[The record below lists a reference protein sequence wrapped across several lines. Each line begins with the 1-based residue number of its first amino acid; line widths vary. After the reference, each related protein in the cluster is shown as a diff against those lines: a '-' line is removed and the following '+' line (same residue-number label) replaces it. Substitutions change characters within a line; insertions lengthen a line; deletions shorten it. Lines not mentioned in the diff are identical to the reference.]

1 MSIYKQMEEFLLEI
15 HQVGDLIPLPQRVQ
29 DYLSVRRDAISNATM
44 RGKDSPDHL
53 SWKHYATLLHSNTD
67 IPDLVAWEL
76 FYTEMETDF
85 ANAPSI
91 THAYDLQMSTDPA
104 RPYVKV
110 NGIKPMLDDG
120 KTTPE
125 FVALASEF
133 AEQMDWDIMELNPP
147 TLSISLED
155 ISQVDSLMQALG
167 AESDPF
173 IFMQGDTG
181 EDVTLA

>member
-29 DYLSVRRDAISNATM
+29 DYLNVRREAISNATM
-44 RGKDSPDHL
+44 RGKDRPDHL

-76 FYTEMETDF
+76 FYTDM
-85 ANAPSI
+85 NAPPCVL
-91 THAYDLQMSTDPA
+91 HAYDLQMSNDPA

-133 AEQMDWDIMELNPP
+133 AEQMDWDIMELNTPA
-147 TLSISLED
+147 LSISLED
-155 ISQVDSLMQALG
+155 ISQVESLMQALG
-167 AESDPF
+167 VEGDPF
-173 IFMQGDTG
+173 TFMQTDTG

>member
-1 MSIYKQMEEFLLEI
+1 MSIYKQMEEYLLDEYE
-15 HQVGDLIPLPQRVQ
+15 VGQKISLPQRVQ
-29 DYLSVRRDAISNATM
+29 DYLSMRREAVSNAVM

-53 SWKHYATLLHSNTD
+53 SWKHYATTLDAHTD

-76 FYTEMETDF
+76 FYTDM
-85 ANAPSI
+85 NVPPSVL
-91 THAYDLQMSTDPA
+91 HAYELRMSADPA

-110 NGIKPMLDDG
+110 GGIKPMLDDG

-133 AEQMDWDIMELNPP
+133 AEKMGWDIMELNPP
-147 TLSISLED
+147 ALSISLED
-155 ISQVDSLMQALG
+155 ISQVESFMQALG
-167 AESDPF
+167 VEGDPLS
-173 IFMQGDTG
+173 FMQTDTG

>member
-29 DYLSVRRDAISNATM
+29 DYLNVRREAISNATM

-104 RPYVKV
+104 RPHVRV

-133 AEQMDWDIMELNPP
+133 AEQMDWDIMELNAPA
-147 TLSISLED
+147 LSISLED
-155 ISQVDSLMQALG
+155 ISQVESLMQTLG
-167 AESDPF
+167 VEGDPF
-173 IFMQGDTG
+173 TFMQTDTG

>member
-1 MSIYKQMEEFLLEI
+1 MSIYEQMEEFLSKI

-76 FYTEMETDF
+76 FYNEMETDF
-85 ANAPSI
+85 AIEPSI

-147 TLSISLED
+147 ALSISLED
-155 ISQVDSLMQALG
+155 ISQVESLMQALG
-167 AESDPF
+167 VESDPF
-173 IFMQGDTG
+173 TFMQEDTG